1 MVITKHTED
10 FVRLCVEK
18 FYRESDDEF
27 NRLNSLTKFNP
38 EKLDDLSPESREY
51 IFKMYETIEENVV
64 KILFRI
70 ECCDDAEI
78 PKSHAIANIIDKTI
92 GSNYCGKRPSDDQIH
107 EIVNNHS
114 VEE

>member
-1 MVITKHTED
+1 MLISKHTES

-18 FYRESDDEF
+18 FYRESDNEF
-27 NRLNSLTKFNP
+27 NRLNSIAKLDP
-38 EKLDDLSPESREY
+38 EKIDDLSPESREY
-51 IFKMYETIEENVV
+51 LFKMYETIKENVV

-78 PKSHAIANIIDKTI
+78 PKSHAIANIIDSTI

-114 VEE
+114 VED

>member
-1 MVITKHTED
+1 MIISKHTED

-18 FYRESDDEF
+18 FYREKDSEF
-27 NRLNSLTKFNP
+27 NRLNLLTKFNP
-38 EKLDDLSPESREY
+38 EKIEELSEEEKEY
-51 IFKMYETIEENVV
+51 LFKMYETIEENVI
-64 KILFRI
+64 KILFRV